1 MSRHSINI
9 VQSMNWGGSK
19 LKKCERYPPSIW
31 SRNKSGR
38 KLCHTVAAGFNLKQ
52 GWPQEHKDQTKW
64 CGRLPK
70 SESATRGVWARNR
83 FALLR
88 VPLFEMPK
96 NVPDTV
102 SDYYQTTVKHY
113 RWKGSWADQTAQPSR
128 GAFAS
133 LANRV
138 CRCHQQTPL
147 HMWWPGWKQALRVPP
162 GSFLDDGG
170 VTFRSFK
177 CFQGRFIHNL
187 SLACW
192 KSSKISVV
200 VDL

>member
-9 VQSMNWGGSK
+9 VQSMNWCGSK
-19 LKKCERYPPSIW
+19 VKKCERYPPSIW

-83 FALLR
+83 FALLH
-88 VPLFEMPK
+88 VPSSKSPTLYR
-96 NVPDTV
+96 T
-102 SDYYQTTVKHY
+102 QAAITTKPL
-113 RWKGSWADQTAQPSR
+113 WSITDEKGVGVDQTAQPSR
-128 GAFAS
+128 GAFAF

-187 SLACW
+187 SLVYW